1 MYDPE
6 WVQTVPSVPHKGI
19 CFPITII
26 DSNYGCLA
34 GDKPN
39 LRQLQ
44 RLCKG
49 CSKVTV
55 LKNIAPKWQELAIEM
70 GFEYSDIEIV
80 DMETDKNPMNAVRKI
95 LGRWLEGT
103 VTTDTRPLTW
113 STLVECLS
121 NIECQSLADE
131 LSQIL
136 LD

>member
-1 MYDPE
+1 MT
-6 WVQTVPSVPHKGI
+6 WNGVKR
-19 CFPITII
+19 FPLFLIKVL
-26 DSNYGCLA
+26 SNHVRAWIELLLCLT

-49 CSKVTV
+49 CMKVTI
-55 LKNIAPKWQELAIEM
+55 LKNIAPKWKELAMEM

-80 DMETDKNPMNAVRKI
+80 DMQTKTDPKNAVYEI

-103 VTTDTRPLTW
+103 VATDTRPLTW

>member
-1 MYDPE
+1 MNHSTRAA
-6 WVQTVPSVPHKGI
+6 WI
-19 CFPITII
+19 LNTILL
-26 DSNYGCLA
+26 YLA

-44 RLCKG
+44 CLCKG
-49 CSKVTV
+49 CKKVTI

-70 GFEYSDIEIV
+70 GFEYSEIEIV
-80 DMETDKNPMNAVRKI
+80 EVEDRNNPMNAVRKI
-95 LGRWLEGT
+95 LGRWLEGK

-113 STLVECLS
+113 STLIECLS

>member
-1 MYDPE
+1 MNHSTRAA
-6 WVQTVPSVPHKGI
+6 WI
-19 CFPITII
+19 LNTILL
-26 DSNYGCLA
+26 YLA

-49 CSKVTV
+49 CKKVTI

-70 GFEYSDIEIV
+70 GFEYSEIEIV
-80 DMETDKNPMNAVRKI
+80 DMENRNNPKDTVYKI
-95 LGRWLEGT
+95 LGRWLEGE

-113 STLVECLS
+113 STLIECLS

>member
-1 MYDPE
+1 MNHSTRAA
-6 WVQTVPSVPHKGI
+6 WI
-19 CFPITII
+19 LNTILL
-26 DSNYGCLA
+26 YLA

-49 CSKVTV
+49 CKKVTI

-70 GFEYSDIEIV
+70 GFEYSEIEIV
-80 DMETDKNPMNAVRKI
+80 DMENRNNPKNAVCKI
-95 LGRWLEGT
+95 LGRWLEGK

-113 STLVECLS
+113 STLIECLS